1 MGLVGKR
8 LAVER
13 VGGITFGADRSN
25 WTPFDGWA
33 LGLLRL
39 AFSSSAYT
47 GFGPIVGFLSHDL
60 ALERSDLA
68 LFIKTN
74 RPSTSIGWQTR
85 AFTRSI

>member
-25 WTPFDGWA
+25 WTPFDGW
-33 LGLLRL
+33 LSGFRL
-39 AFSSSAYT
+39 TFLSSAYT
-47 GFGPIVGFLSHDL
+47 GFGPIAGFLSHDL
-60 ALERSDLA
+60 ALEWSDLA
-68 LFIKTN
+68 LFTKTN